1 MTLSK
6 ESKDKGNSCNM
17 NGGAKKLNIKKLLI
31 VLTALLAIAVT
42 VLAGSYEV
50 VGELKEQLQQNL
62 EDVANQNAVALHN
75 KIHSNH
81 LLLEGLSERMH
92 GVTTETIEET
102 LQSFTMFIDDYEL
115 KRFGFCFPDGTCYST
130 DGGVADLSYREF
142 FKRGMEGKGTISGVL
157 SDALEESH
165 GLVNVMTIP
174 IIDDNGSVEG
184 VFGLTYNTQT
194 FNDALQ
200 IDCFDGQGYSCAI
213 NEDGQIMVAM
223 GSNILQLS
231 KNLFSDVLGIDQ
243 RNQETISRLQQQMSE
258 KVSGGGQ
265 LYRSEGTYYYCT
277 PVELMDGDVTW
288 YMLTIIPVDVLESRA
303 IPIQTSLYVMIV
315 MVAVFI
321 FIGVALL
328 IILSREQQMMMLRFA
343 YEDHITKGDNY
354 AKFCINMEKRKKRQG
369 YLVAMDITNFGN
381 INIAAGK
388 NAGDAMIC
396 DIWQILVS
404 ELREDEIASHVR
416 DDIYIMFL
424 LASDDDSLLER
435 LKQISDRINKRAK
448 EIQVKG
454 IHARYGIYHMNE
466 SDELQDAYGKARM
479 AREHAKI
486 QQEQRYA
493 FYDEIDHDRIQQDEQ
508 LEERFE
514 ESLKAGDFE
523 VWYQPKYSA
532 ASGEIVGSEALVRW
546 RDKDGSM
553 ISPGRFIPLFE
564 QNGMIA
570 KLDEYMFRA
579 VTRQQA
585 KWKDEGR
592 KIYPVSINLS
602 RASLYYADVVE
613 RYQSIIQ
620 ESGIEPEYIQ
630 LEVTESAME
639 GKKDIRKI
647 LEQFR
652 SMGIQILMDDFGT
665 GYSSLAT
672 LNMRCFDTI
681 KLDKSLIDHIGDKNG
696 ETLLCYV
703 IDMGHQLELH
713 ITAEGVENHEQ
724 LEFLKRIKCD
734 DIQGFLFARPMPSA
748 QFEKM
753 LAE

>member
-1 MTLSK
+1 
-6 ESKDKGNSCNM
+6 M
-17 NGGAKKLNIKKLLI
+17 NYSAKRINIKKLLTI
-31 VLTALLAIAVT
+31 LAALFAIAVT
-42 VLAGSYEV
+42 VVAGSYVV
-50 VGELKEQLQQNL
+50 VGELRKQLRQNL
-62 EDVANQNAVALHN
+62 EDVANQNAVALYN
-75 KIHSNH
+75 RIHSNH
-81 LLLEGLSERMH
+81 LLLEGLSENMH
-92 GVTTETIEET
+92 GVTTETVEET
-102 LQSFTMFIDDYEL
+102 LQSFTVFIDDYEL

-130 DGGVADLSYREF
+130 DGGVADLSFREF

-174 IIDDNGSVEG
+174 IFDDNGNVEG
-184 VFGLTYNTQT
+184 VLGLTYNTQT

-231 KNLFSDVLGIDQ
+231 KNIFSDVLGIDK
-243 RNQETISRLQQQMSE
+243 RNQETISRLQKQMSE
-258 KVSGGGQ
+258 NVSGGGQ
-265 LYRSEGTYYYCT
+265 LFRSEGTYYYCT
-277 PVELMDGDVTW
+277 PVELMDGDITW
-288 YMLTIIPVDVLESRA
+288 YMLTIIPADVFENRA
-303 IPIQTSLYVMIV
+303 DPIQTSLYLMIA
-315 MVAVFI
+315 MVALFI
-321 FIGVALL
+321 IIGAALL
-328 IILSREQQMMMLRFA
+328 IILSREQQMMLLRFA

-354 AKFCINMEKRKKRQG
+354 AKFCINMEKRKKRLG
-369 YLVAMDITNFGN
+369 YLVAMDITNFSN

-388 NAGDAMIC
+388 NAGDALIC
-396 DIWQILVS
+396 DIWQMLVS
-404 ELREDEIASHVR
+404 GLQEDEFAAHVR

-435 LKQISDRINKRAK
+435 LKHISDRINRRAK
-448 EIQVKG
+448 QIQVKG

-486 QQEQRYA
+486 HKEQRYA
-493 FYDEIDHDRIQQDEQ
+493 FYDEIDHERIQQDEQ

-602 RASLYYADVVE
+602 RASLYYADIFE
-613 RYQSIIQ
+613 RYQSILK

-639 GKKDIRKI
+639 GKKDIRVL

-652 SMGIQILMDDFGT
+652 NMGIQILMDDFGT

-696 ETLLCYV
+696 EILLCYI

-713 ITAEGVENHEQ
+713 ITAEGVENPKQ
-724 LEFLKRIKCD
+724 LEFLKQNKCD
-734 DIQGFLFARPMPSA
+734 DIQGFLFARPMPFD
-748 QFEKM
+748 QFEKL

>member
-1 MTLSK
+1 
-6 ESKDKGNSCNM
+6 M
-17 NGGAKKLNIKKLLI
+17 NYSAKRINIKKLLTILAALFAI
-31 VLTALLAIAVT
+31 VVT
-42 VLAGSYEV
+42 VVAGSYVV
-50 VGELKEQLQQNL
+50 VGELRKQLRQNL
-62 EDVANQNAVALHN
+62 EDVANQNAVALYN
-75 KIHSNH
+75 RIHSNH
-81 LLLEGLSERMH
+81 LLLEGMSENMH
-92 GVTTETIEET
+92 GVTTETVEET
-102 LQSFTMFIDDYEL
+102 LQSFTVFIDDYEL
-115 KRFGFCFPDGTCYST
+115 KRFAFCFPDGTCYST
-130 DGGVADLSYREF
+130 DGGVADLSFREF

-174 IIDDNGSVEG
+174 IFDDNGNVEG
-184 VFGLTYNTQT
+184 VLGLTYNTQT

-231 KNLFSDVLGIDQ
+231 KNIFSDVLGIDQ
-243 RNQETISRLQQQMSE
+243 RNQETISRLQKQMSE
-258 KVSGGGQ
+258 NVSGGGQ
-265 LYRSEGTYYYCT
+265 LFRSEGTYYYCT

-288 YMLTIIPVDVLESRA
+288 YMLTIIPADVFENRA
-303 IPIQTSLYVMIV
+303 DPIQTSLYVMIV
-315 MVAVFI
+315 MVALFI
-321 FIGVALL
+321 IIGAALL
-328 IILSREQQMMMLRFA
+328 LILSREQQMMLLRFA

-354 AKFCINMEKRKKRQG
+354 AKFCINMEKRKKRLG

-388 NAGDAMIC
+388 NAGDALIC
-396 DIWQILVS
+396 DIWQMLVS
-404 ELREDEIASHVR
+404 GLQEDEFAAHVR

-435 LKQISDRINKRAK
+435 LKHISDRINRRAK
-448 EIQVKG
+448 QIQVKG

-486 QQEQRYA
+486 HKEQRYA
-493 FYDEIDHDRIQQDEQ
+493 FYDEIDHERIQQDEQ

-514 ESLKAGDFE
+514 ESLKVGDFE

-602 RASLYYADVVE
+602 RASLYYADIFE
-613 RYQSIIQ
+613 RYQSILK

-639 GKKDIRKI
+639 GKKDIRVL

-652 SMGIQILMDDFGT
+652 NMGIQILMDDFGT

-696 ETLLCYV
+696 EILLCYI

-713 ITAEGVENHEQ
+713 ITAEGVENPKQ
-724 LEFLKRIKCD
+724 LEFLKQNKCD
-734 DIQGFLFARPMPSA
+734 DIQGFLFARPMA
-748 QFEKM
+748 FDQFEKL

>member
-1 MTLSK
+1 
-6 ESKDKGNSCNM
+6 M
-17 NGGAKKLNIKKLLI
+17 NYSAKRINIKKLLTILAALFAI
-31 VLTALLAIAVT
+31 VVT
-42 VLAGSYEV
+42 VVAGSYVV
-50 VGELKEQLQQNL
+50 VGELRKQLRQNL
-62 EDVANQNAVALHN
+62 EDVANQNAVALYN

-81 LLLEGLSERMH
+81 LLLEGLSENMH
-92 GVTTETIEET
+92 GVTTETVEET
-102 LQSFTMFIDDYEL
+102 LQSFTVFIDDYEL
-115 KRFGFCFPDGTCYST
+115 KRFTFCFPDGTCYST
-130 DGGVADLSYREF
+130 DGGVADLSFREF

-165 GLVNVMTIP
+165 GLVNAMTIP
-174 IIDDNGSVEG
+174 IFDDNGNVEG
-184 VFGLTYNTQT
+184 VLGLTYNTQT

-231 KNLFSDVLGIDQ
+231 KNIFSDVLGIDK
-243 RNQETISRLQQQMSE
+243 RNQETISRLQKQMSE
-258 KVSGGGQ
+258 NVSGGGQ
-265 LYRSEGTYYYCT
+265 LFRSEGTYYYCT
-277 PVELMDGDVTW
+277 PVELMDGDITW
-288 YMLTIIPVDVLESRA
+288 YMLTIIPADVFENRA
-303 IPIQTSLYVMIV
+303 DPIQTSLYLMIA
-315 MVAVFI
+315 MVALFI
-321 FIGVALL
+321 IIGAALL
-328 IILSREQQMMMLRFA
+328 IILSREQQMMLLRFA

-354 AKFCINMEKRKKRQG
+354 AKFCINMEKRKKRLG

-388 NAGDAMIC
+388 NAGDALIC
-396 DIWQILVS
+396 DIWQMLVS
-404 ELREDEIASHVR
+404 GLQEDEFAAHVR

-435 LKQISDRINKRAK
+435 LKHISDRINRRAK
-448 EIQVKG
+448 QIQVKG

-486 QQEQRYA
+486 HKEQRYA
-493 FYDEIDHDRIQQDEQ
+493 FYDEIDHERIQQDEQ

-602 RASLYYADVVE
+602 RASLYYADIFE
-613 RYQSIIQ
+613 RYQSILK

-639 GKKDIRKI
+639 GKKDIRVL

-652 SMGIQILMDDFGT
+652 NMGIQILMDDFGT

-696 ETLLCYV
+696 EILLCYI

-713 ITAEGVENHEQ
+713 ITAEGVENPKQ
-724 LEFLKRIKCD
+724 LEFLKQNKCD
-734 DIQGFLFARPMPSA
+734 DIQGFLFARPMPFD
-748 QFEKM
+748 QFEKL

>member
-1 MTLSK
+1 
-6 ESKDKGNSCNM
+6 M
-17 NGGAKKLNIKKLLI
+17 NYSAKRINIKKLLTILAALFAI
-31 VLTALLAIAVT
+31 VVT
-42 VLAGSYEV
+42 VVAGSYVV
-50 VGELKEQLQQNL
+50 VGELRKQLRQNL
-62 EDVANQNAVALHN
+62 EDVANQNAVALYN
-75 KIHSNH
+75 RIHSNH
-81 LLLEGLSERMH
+81 LLLEGMSENMH
-92 GVTTETIEET
+92 GVTTEIVEET
-102 LQSFTMFIDDYEL
+102 LQSFTVFIDDYEL
-115 KRFGFCFPDGTCYST
+115 KRFAFCFPDGTCYST
-130 DGGVADLSYREF
+130 DGGVADLSFREF

-157 SDALEESH
+157 SDVLEESH

-174 IIDDNGSVEG
+174 IFDDNGNVEG
-184 VFGLTYNTQT
+184 VLGLTYNTQT

-243 RNQETISRLQQQMSE
+243 RNQETISRLQKQMSE
-258 KVSGGGQ
+258 NVSGGGQ
-265 LYRSEGTYYYCT
+265 LFRSEGTYYYCT

-288 YMLTIIPVDVLESRA
+288 YMLTIIPADVFENRA
-303 IPIQTSLYVMIV
+303 DPIQTSLYLMIA
-315 MVAVFI
+315 MVALFI
-321 FIGVALL
+321 IIGAALL
-328 IILSREQQMMMLRFA
+328 IILSREQQMMLLRFA

-354 AKFCINMEKRKKRQG
+354 AKFCINMEKRKKRLG

-388 NAGDAMIC
+388 NAGDALIC
-396 DIWQILVS
+396 DIWQMLVS
-404 ELREDEIASHVR
+404 GLQEDEFAAHVR

-435 LKQISDRINKRAK
+435 LKHISDRINRRAK
-448 EIQVKG
+448 QIQVKG

-486 QQEQRYA
+486 HKEQRYA
-493 FYDEIDHDRIQQDEQ
+493 FYDEIDHERIQQDEQ

-602 RASLYYADVVE
+602 RASLYYADIFE
-613 RYQSIIQ
+613 RYQSILK

-639 GKKDIRKI
+639 GKKDIRVL

-652 SMGIQILMDDFGT
+652 NMGIQILMDDFGT

-696 ETLLCYV
+696 EILLCYI

-713 ITAEGVENHEQ
+713 ITAEGVENPKQ
-724 LEFLKRIKCD
+724 LEFLKQNKCD
-734 DIQGFLFARPMPSA
+734 DIQGFLFARPMPFD
-748 QFEKM
+748 QFEKL

>member
-1 MTLSK
+1 
-6 ESKDKGNSCNM
+6 M
-17 NGGAKKLNIKKLLI
+17 NYSAKRINIKKLLTI
-31 VLTALLAIAVT
+31 LAALFAIAVT
-42 VLAGSYEV
+42 VVAGSYVV
-50 VGELKEQLQQNL
+50 VGELRKQLRQNL
-62 EDVANQNAVALHN
+62 EDVANQNAVALYN

-81 LLLEGLSERMH
+81 LLLEGMSENMH
-92 GVTTETIEET
+92 GVTTETVEET
-102 LQSFTMFIDDYEL
+102 LQSFTVFIDDYEL

-130 DGGVADLSYREF
+130 DGGVADLSFREF

-174 IIDDNGSVEG
+174 IFDDNGNVEG
-184 VFGLTYNTQT
+184 VLGLTYNTQT

-231 KNLFSDVLGIDQ
+231 KNIFSDVLGIDQ
-243 RNQETISRLQQQMSE
+243 RNQETISRLQKQMSE
-258 KVSGGGQ
+258 NVSGGGQ
-265 LYRSEGTYYYCT
+265 LFRSEGTYYYCT

-288 YMLTIIPVDVLESRA
+288 YMLTIIPADVFENRA
-303 IPIQTSLYVMIV
+303 DPIQTSLYVMIV
-315 MVAVFI
+315 MVALFI
-321 FIGVALL
+321 IIGAALL
-328 IILSREQQMMMLRFA
+328 LILSREQQMMLLRFA

-354 AKFCINMEKRKKRQG
+354 AKFCINMEKRKKRLG
-369 YLVAMDITNFGN
+369 YLVAMDITNFSN

-388 NAGDAMIC
+388 NAGDALIC
-396 DIWQILVS
+396 DIWQMLVS
-404 ELREDEIASHVR
+404 GLQEDEFAAHVR

-435 LKQISDRINKRAK
+435 LKHISDRINRRAK
-448 EIQVKG
+448 QIQVKG

-486 QQEQRYA
+486 HKEQRYA
-493 FYDEIDHDRIQQDEQ
+493 FYDEIDHERIQQDEQ

-592 KIYPVSINLS
+592 KIYPISINLS
-602 RASLYYADVVE
+602 RASLYYADIFE
-613 RYQSIIQ
+613 RYQSILK

-639 GKKDIRKI
+639 GKKDIRVL

-652 SMGIQILMDDFGT
+652 NMGIQILMDDFGT

-696 ETLLCYV
+696 EILLCYI

-713 ITAEGVENHEQ
+713 ITAEGVENPKQ
-724 LEFLKRIKCD
+724 LEFLKQNKCD
-734 DIQGFLFARPMPSA
+734 DIQGFLFARPMPSD
-748 QFEKM
+748 QFEKL

>member
-1 MTLSK
+1 
-6 ESKDKGNSCNM
+6 M
-17 NGGAKKLNIKKLLI
+17 NYSAKRINIKKLLTILAALFAI
-31 VLTALLAIAVT
+31 VVT
-42 VLAGSYEV
+42 VVAGSYVV
-50 VGELKEQLQQNL
+50 VGELRKQLRQNL
-62 EDVANQNAVALHN
+62 EDVANQNAVALYN
-75 KIHSNH
+75 RIHSNH
-81 LLLEGLSERMH
+81 LLLEGMSENMH
-92 GVTTETIEET
+92 GVTTETVEET
-102 LQSFTMFIDDYEL
+102 LQSFTVFIDDYEL
-115 KRFGFCFPDGTCYST
+115 KRFAFCFPDGTCYST
-130 DGGVADLSYREF
+130 DGGVADLSFREF

-157 SDALEESH
+157 SDVLEESH

-174 IIDDNGSVEG
+174 IFDDNGNVEG
-184 VFGLTYNTQT
+184 VLGLTYNTQT

-231 KNLFSDVLGIDQ
+231 KNIFSDVLGIDQ
-243 RNQETISRLQQQMSE
+243 RNQETISRLQKQMSE
-258 KVSGGGQ
+258 NVSGGGQ
-265 LYRSEGTYYYCT
+265 LFRSEGTYYYCT

-288 YMLTIIPVDVLESRA
+288 YMLTIIPADVFENRA
-303 IPIQTSLYVMIV
+303 DPIQTSLYVMIV
-315 MVAVFI
+315 MVALFI
-321 FIGVALL
+321 IIGAALL

-354 AKFCINMEKRKKRQG
+354 AKFCINMEKRKKRLG

-388 NAGDAMIC
+388 NAGDALIC
-396 DIWQILVS
+396 DIWQMLVS
-404 ELREDEIASHVR
+404 GLKEDEFAAHVR

-424 LASDDDSLLER
+424 LASDDDSLLDR
-435 LKQISDRINKRAK
+435 LKHISDRINRRAK
-448 EIQVKG
+448 QIQVKG
-454 IHARYGIYHMNE
+454 IHARYGIYHMKE

-486 QQEQRYA
+486 QKEQRYA
-493 FYDEIDHDRIQQDEQ
+493 FYDEIDHERIQQDEQ

-602 RASLYYADVVE
+602 RASLYYADIFE
-613 RYQSIIQ
+613 RYQSILK

-639 GKKDIRKI
+639 GKKDIRVL

-652 SMGIQILMDDFGT
+652 NMGIQILMDDFGT

-696 ETLLCYV
+696 ETLLCYI

-713 ITAEGVENHEQ
+713 ITAEGVENPKQ
-724 LEFLKRIKCD
+724 LEFLKQNKCD
-734 DIQGFLFARPMPSA
+734 DIQGFLFARPMPFD
-748 QFEKM
+748 QFEKL

>member
-1 MTLSK
+1 
-6 ESKDKGNSCNM
+6 M
-17 NGGAKKLNIKKLLI
+17 NYSAKRINIKKLLTILAALFAI
-31 VLTALLAIAVT
+31 VVT
-42 VLAGSYEV
+42 VVAGSYVV
-50 VGELKEQLQQNL
+50 VGELRKQLRQNL
-62 EDVANQNAVALHN
+62 EDVANQNAVALYN
-75 KIHSNH
+75 RIHSNH
-81 LLLEGLSERMH
+81 LLLEGMSENMH
-92 GVTTETIEET
+92 GVTTETVEET
-102 LQSFTMFIDDYEL
+102 LQSFTVFIDDYEL
-115 KRFGFCFPDGTCYST
+115 KRFAFCFPDGTCYST
-130 DGGVADLSYREF
+130 DGGVADLSFREF

-174 IIDDNGSVEG
+174 IFDDNGNVEG
-184 VFGLTYNTQT
+184 VLGLTYNTQT

-231 KNLFSDVLGIDQ
+231 KNIFSDVLGIDQ
-243 RNQETISRLQQQMSE
+243 RNQETISRLQKQMSE
-258 KVSGGGQ
+258 NVSGGGQ
-265 LYRSEGTYYYCT
+265 LFRSEGTYYYCT

-288 YMLTIIPVDVLESRA
+288 YMLTIIPADVFENRA
-303 IPIQTSLYVMIV
+303 DPIQTSLYVMIV
-315 MVAVFI
+315 MVALFI
-321 FIGVALL
+321 IIGAALL
-328 IILSREQQMMMLRFA
+328 LILSREQQMMMLRFA

-388 NAGDAMIC
+388 NAGDALIC
-396 DIWQILVS
+396 DIWQMLVS
-404 ELREDEIASHVR
+404 GLQEDEFAAHVR

-435 LKQISDRINKRAK
+435 LKHISDRINRRAK
-448 EIQVKG
+448 QIQVKG

-486 QQEQRYA
+486 HKEQRYA
-493 FYDEIDHDRIQQDEQ
+493 FYDEIDHERIQQDEQ

-553 ISPGRFIPLFE
+553 VSPGRFIPLFE

-602 RASLYYADVVE
+602 RASLYYADVFE
-613 RYQSIIQ
+613 RYQSILK

-639 GKKDIRKI
+639 GKKDIRVL

-652 SMGIQILMDDFGT
+652 NMGIQILMDDFGT

-696 ETLLCYV
+696 EILLCYI

-713 ITAEGVENHEQ
+713 ITAEGVENPKQ
-724 LEFLKRIKCD
+724 LEFLKQNKCD
-734 DIQGFLFARPMPSA
+734 DIQGFLFARPMA
-748 QFEKM
+748 FDQFEKL

>member
-1 MTLSK
+1 
-6 ESKDKGNSCNM
+6 M
-17 NGGAKKLNIKKLLI
+17 NYSAKRINIKKLLTI
-31 VLTALLAIAVT
+31 LAALFAIAVT
-42 VLAGSYEV
+42 VVAGSYVV
-50 VGELKEQLQQNL
+50 VGELRKQLRQNL
-62 EDVANQNAVALHN
+62 EDVANQNAVALYN
-75 KIHSNH
+75 RIHSNH
-81 LLLEGLSERMH
+81 LLLEGLSENMH
-92 GVTTETIEET
+92 GVTTETVEET
-102 LQSFTMFIDDYEL
+102 LQSFTVFIDDYEL

-130 DGGVADLSYREF
+130 DGGVANLSFREF

-174 IIDDNGSVEG
+174 IFDDNGNVEG
-184 VFGLTYNTQT
+184 VLGLTYNTQT

-231 KNLFSDVLGIDQ
+231 KNIFSDVLGIDQ
-243 RNQETISRLQQQMSE
+243 RNQETISRLQKQMSE
-258 KVSGGGQ
+258 NVSGGGQ
-265 LYRSEGTYYYCT
+265 LFRSEGTYYYCT

-288 YMLTIIPVDVLESRA
+288 YMLTIIPADVFENRA
-303 IPIQTSLYVMIV
+303 DPIQTSLYVMIA
-315 MVAVFI
+315 MVALFI
-321 FIGVALL
+321 IIGAALL

-388 NAGDAMIC
+388 NAGDALIC
-396 DIWQILVS
+396 DIWQMLVS
-404 ELREDEIASHVR
+404 GLKEDEFAAHVR

-424 LASDDDSLLER
+424 LASDDDSLLDR
-435 LKQISDRINKRAK
+435 LKHISDRINRRAK
-448 EIQVKG
+448 QIQVKG

-486 QQEQRYA
+486 HKEQRYA
-493 FYDEIDHDRIQQDEQ
+493 FYDEIDHERIQQDEQ

-602 RASLYYADVVE
+602 RASLYYADVFE
-613 RYQSIIQ
+613 RYQSILK

-639 GKKDIRKI
+639 GKKDIRVL

-652 SMGIQILMDDFGT
+652 NMGIQILMDDFGT

-696 ETLLCYV
+696 EILLCYI

-713 ITAEGVENHEQ
+713 ITAEGVENPKQ
-724 LEFLKRIKCD
+724 LEFLKQNKCD
-734 DIQGFLFARPMPSA
+734 DIQGFLFARPMASD
-748 QFEKM
+748 QFEKL

>member
-1 MTLSK
+1 
-6 ESKDKGNSCNM
+6 M
-17 NGGAKKLNIKKLLI
+17 NYSAKRINIKKLLTILAALFAI
-31 VLTALLAIAVT
+31 VVT
-42 VLAGSYEV
+42 VVAGSYVV
-50 VGELKEQLQQNL
+50 VGELRKQLRQNL
-62 EDVANQNAVALHN
+62 EDVANQNAVALYN

-81 LLLEGLSERMH
+81 LLLEGLSENMH
-92 GVTTETIEET
+92 GVTTETVEET
-102 LQSFTMFIDDYEL
+102 LQSFTVFIDDYEL
-115 KRFGFCFPDGTCYST
+115 KRFTFCFPDGTCYST
-130 DGGVADLSYREF
+130 DGGVADLSFREF

-174 IIDDNGSVEG
+174 IFDDNGNVEG

-200 IDCFDGQGYSCAI
+200 IDCLNGQGYSCAI

-231 KNLFSDVLGIDQ
+231 KNIFSDVLGIDQ
-243 RNQETISRLQQQMSE
+243 RNQETISRLQKQMSE
-258 KVSGGGQ
+258 NASGGGQ
-265 LYRSEGTYYYCT
+265 LYRSEGAYYYST
-277 PVELMDGDVTW
+277 PVELMEGDVTW
-288 YMLTIIPVDVLESRA
+288 YMLTIVPADVFENRA
-303 IPIQTSLYVMIV
+303 DPIQTSLYVMIA
-315 MVAVFI
+315 MVALFI
-321 FIGVALL
+321 IIGAALL

-354 AKFCINMEKRKKRQG
+354 AKFCINMEKRKKRLG
-369 YLVAMDITNFGN
+369 YLVAMDITNFSN

-388 NAGDAMIC
+388 NAGDALIC
-396 DIWQILVS
+396 DIWQMLVS
-404 ELREDEIASHVR
+404 GLQEDEFAAHVR

-435 LKQISDRINKRAK
+435 LKHISDRINRRAK
-448 EIQVKG
+448 QIQVKG
-454 IHARYGIYHMNE
+454 IHARYGIYHMKE

-486 QQEQRYA
+486 QKEQRYA
-493 FYDEIDHDRIQQDEQ
+493 FYDEIDHERIQQDEQ

-602 RASLYYADVVE
+602 RASLYYADIFE
-613 RYQSIIQ
+613 RYQSILK

-639 GKKDIRKI
+639 GKKDIRVL

-652 SMGIQILMDDFGT
+652 NMGIQILMDDFGT

-696 ETLLCYV
+696 EILLCYI

-713 ITAEGVENHEQ
+713 ITAEGVENPKQ
-724 LEFLKRIKCD
+724 LEFLKQNKCD
-734 DIQGFLFARPMPSA
+734 DIQGFLFARPMPSD
-748 QFEKM
+748 QFEKL

>member
-1 MTLSK
+1 
-6 ESKDKGNSCNM
+6 M
-17 NGGAKKLNIKKLLI
+17 NYSAKRINIKKLLTILAALFAI
-31 VLTALLAIAVT
+31 VVT
-42 VLAGSYEV
+42 VVAGSYVV
-50 VGELKEQLQQNL
+50 VGELRKQLRQNL
-62 EDVANQNAVALHN
+62 EDVANQNAVALYN
-75 KIHSNH
+75 RIHSNH
-81 LLLEGLSERMH
+81 LLLEGMSENMH
-92 GVTTETIEET
+92 GVTTETVEET
-102 LQSFTMFIDDYEL
+102 LQSFAVFIDDYEL
-115 KRFGFCFPDGTCYST
+115 KRFAFCFPDGTCYST
-130 DGGVADLSYREF
+130 DGGVADLSFREF

-174 IIDDNGSVEG
+174 IFDDNGNVEG
-184 VFGLTYNTQT
+184 VLGLTYNTQT

-231 KNLFSDVLGIDQ
+231 KNIFSDVLGIDQ
-243 RNQETISRLQQQMSE
+243 RNQETISRLQKQMSE
-258 KVSGGGQ
+258 NVSGGGQ
-265 LYRSEGTYYYCT
+265 LFRSEGTYYYCT

-288 YMLTIIPVDVLESRA
+288 YMLTIIPADVFENRA
-303 IPIQTSLYVMIV
+303 DPIQTSLYVMIA
-315 MVAVFI
+315 MVALFI
-321 FIGVALL
+321 IIGAALL

-354 AKFCINMEKRKKRQG
+354 AKFCINMEKRKKRLG

-388 NAGDAMIC
+388 NAGDALIC
-396 DIWQILVS
+396 DIWQMLVS
-404 ELREDEIASHVR
+404 GLQEDEFAAHVR

-435 LKQISDRINKRAK
+435 LKHISDRINRRAK
-448 EIQVKG
+448 QIQVKG

-486 QQEQRYA
+486 HKEQRYA
-493 FYDEIDHDRIQQDEQ
+493 FYDEIDHERIQQDEQ

-514 ESLKAGDFE
+514 ESMKAGDFE

-602 RASLYYADVVE
+602 RASLYYADVFE
-613 RYQSIIQ
+613 RYQSILK

-639 GKKDIRKI
+639 GKKDIRVL

-652 SMGIQILMDDFGT
+652 NMGIQILMDDFGT

-696 ETLLCYV
+696 ETLLCYI

-713 ITAEGVENHEQ
+713 ITAEGVENPKQ
-724 LEFLKRIKCD
+724 LEFLKQNKCD
-734 DIQGFLFARPMPSA
+734 DIQGFLFARPMPFD
-748 QFEKM
+748 QFEKL

>member
-1 MTLSK
+1 
-6 ESKDKGNSCNM
+6 M
-17 NGGAKKLNIKKLLI
+17 NYSAKRINIKKLLTILAALFAI
-31 VLTALLAIAVT
+31 VVT
-42 VLAGSYEV
+42 VVAGSYVV
-50 VGELKEQLQQNL
+50 VGELRKQLRQNL
-62 EDVANQNAVALHN
+62 EDVANQNAVALYN
-75 KIHSNH
+75 RIHSNH
-81 LLLEGLSERMH
+81 LLLEGMSENMH
-92 GVTTETIEET
+92 GVTTETVEET
-102 LQSFTMFIDDYEL
+102 LQSFTVFIDDYEL
-115 KRFGFCFPDGTCYST
+115 KRFAFCFPDGTCYST
-130 DGGVADLSYREF
+130 DGGVADLSFREF

-174 IIDDNGSVEG
+174 IFDDNGNVEG
-184 VFGLTYNTQT
+184 VLGLTYNTQT

-231 KNLFSDVLGIDQ
+231 KNIFSDVLGIDQ
-243 RNQETISRLQQQMSE
+243 RNQETISRLQKQMSE
-258 KVSGGGQ
+258 NVSGGGQ
-265 LYRSEGTYYYCT
+265 LFRSEGTYYYCT

-288 YMLTIIPVDVLESRA
+288 YMLTIIPADVFENRA
-303 IPIQTSLYVMIV
+303 DPIQTSLYLMIA
-315 MVAVFI
+315 MVALFI
-321 FIGVALL
+321 IIGAALL
-328 IILSREQQMMMLRFA
+328 IILSREQQMMLLRFA

-354 AKFCINMEKRKKRQG
+354 AKFCINMEKRKKRLG

-388 NAGDAMIC
+388 NAGDALIC
-396 DIWQILVS
+396 DIWQMLVS
-404 ELREDEIASHVR
+404 GLQEDEFAAHVR

-435 LKQISDRINKRAK
+435 LKHISDRINRRAK
-448 EIQVKG
+448 QIQVKG

-486 QQEQRYA
+486 HKEQRYA
-493 FYDEIDHDRIQQDEQ
+493 FYDEIDHERIQQDEQ

-602 RASLYYADVVE
+602 RASLYYADIFE
-613 RYQSIIQ
+613 RYQSILK

-639 GKKDIRKI
+639 GKKDIRVL

-652 SMGIQILMDDFGT
+652 NMGIQILMDDFGT

-696 ETLLCYV
+696 EILLCYI

-713 ITAEGVENHEQ
+713 ITAEGVENPKQ
-724 LEFLKRIKCD
+724 LEFLKQNKCD
-734 DIQGFLFARPMPSA
+734 DIQGFLFARPMPFD
-748 QFEKM
+748 QFEK
-753 LAE
+753 LLEE

>member
-1 MTLSK
+1 
-6 ESKDKGNSCNM
+6 M
-17 NGGAKKLNIKKLLI
+17 NYSAKRINIKKLLTILAALFAI
-31 VLTALLAIAVT
+31 VVT
-42 VLAGSYEV
+42 VVAGSYVV
-50 VGELKEQLQQNL
+50 VGELRKQLRQNL
-62 EDVANQNAVALHN
+62 EDVANQNAVALYN

-81 LLLEGLSERMH
+81 LLLEGLSENMH
-92 GVTTETIEET
+92 GVTTETVEET
-102 LQSFTMFIDDYEL
+102 LQSFTVFIDDYEL
-115 KRFGFCFPDGTCYST
+115 KRFTFCFPDGTCYST
-130 DGGVADLSYREF
+130 DGGVADLSFREF

-165 GLVNVMTIP
+165 GLVNAMTIP
-174 IIDDNGSVEG
+174 IFDDNGNVEG
-184 VFGLTYNTQT
+184 VLGLTYNTQT

-231 KNLFSDVLGIDQ
+231 KNIFSDVLGIDK
-243 RNQETISRLQQQMSE
+243 RNQETISRLQKQMSE
-258 KVSGGGQ
+258 NVSGGGQ
-265 LYRSEGTYYYCT
+265 LFRSEGTYYYCT
-277 PVELMDGDVTW
+277 PVELMDGDITW
-288 YMLTIIPVDVLESRA
+288 YMLTIIPADVFENRA
-303 IPIQTSLYVMIV
+303 DPIQTSLYLMIA
-315 MVAVFI
+315 MVALFI
-321 FIGVALL
+321 IIGAALL
-328 IILSREQQMMMLRFA
+328 IILSREQQMMLLRFA

-354 AKFCINMEKRKKRQG
+354 AKFCINMEKRKKRLG
-369 YLVAMDITNFGN
+369 YLVAMDITNFSN

-388 NAGDAMIC
+388 NAGDALIC
-396 DIWQILVS
+396 DIWQMLVS
-404 ELREDEIASHVR
+404 GLQEDEFAAHVR

-435 LKQISDRINKRAK
+435 LKHISDRINRRAK
-448 EIQVKG
+448 QIQVKG

-466 SDELQDAYGKARM
+466 SDEFQDAYGKARM

-486 QQEQRYA
+486 HKEQRYA
-493 FYDEIDHDRIQQDEQ
+493 FYDEIDHERIQQDEQ

-602 RASLYYADVVE
+602 RASLYYADIFE
-613 RYQSIIQ
+613 RYQSILK

-639 GKKDIRKI
+639 GKKDIRVL

-652 SMGIQILMDDFGT
+652 NMGIQILMDDFGT

-696 ETLLCYV
+696 EILLCYI

-713 ITAEGVENHEQ
+713 ITAEGVENPKQ
-724 LEFLKRIKCD
+724 LEFLKQNKCD
-734 DIQGFLFARPMPSA
+734 DIQGFLFARPMPFD
-748 QFEKM
+748 QFEKL

>member
-1 MTLSK
+1 
-6 ESKDKGNSCNM
+6 M
-17 NGGAKKLNIKKLLI
+17 NYSAKRINIKKLLTILAALFAI
-31 VLTALLAIAVT
+31 VVT
-42 VLAGSYEV
+42 VVAGSYVV
-50 VGELKEQLQQNL
+50 VGELRKQLRQNL
-62 EDVANQNAVALHN
+62 EDVANQNAVALYN
-75 KIHSNH
+75 RIHSNH
-81 LLLEGLSERMH
+81 LLLEGMSENMH
-92 GVTTETIEET
+92 GVTTETVEET
-102 LQSFTMFIDDYEL
+102 LQSFTVFIDDYEL
-115 KRFGFCFPDGTCYST
+115 KRFAFCFPDGTCYST
-130 DGGVADLSYREF
+130 DGGVADLSFREF

-174 IIDDNGSVEG
+174 IFDDNGNVEG
-184 VFGLTYNTQT
+184 VLGLTYNTQT

-231 KNLFSDVLGIDQ
+231 KNIFSDVLGIDQ
-243 RNQETISRLQQQMSE
+243 RNQETISRLQKQMSE
-258 KVSGGGQ
+258 NVSGGGQ
-265 LYRSEGTYYYCT
+265 LFRSEGTYYYCT

-288 YMLTIIPVDVLESRA
+288 YMLTIIPADVFENRA
-303 IPIQTSLYVMIV
+303 DPIQTSLYLMIA
-315 MVAVFI
+315 MVALFI
-321 FIGVALL
+321 IIGAALL

-354 AKFCINMEKRKKRQG
+354 AKFCINMEKRKKRLG

-388 NAGDAMIC
+388 NAGDALIC
-396 DIWQILVS
+396 DIWQMLVS
-404 ELREDEIASHVR
+404 GLQEDEFAAHVR

-435 LKQISDRINKRAK
+435 LKHISDRINRRAK
-448 EIQVKG
+448 QIQVKG

-486 QQEQRYA
+486 HKEQRYA
-493 FYDEIDHDRIQQDEQ
+493 FYDEIDHERIQQDEQ

-602 RASLYYADVVE
+602 RASLYYADIFE
-613 RYQSIIQ
+613 RYQSILK

-639 GKKDIRKI
+639 GKKDIRVL

-652 SMGIQILMDDFGT
+652 NMGIQILMDDFGT

-696 ETLLCYV
+696 EILLCYI

-713 ITAEGVENHEQ
+713 ITAEGVENPKQ
-724 LEFLKRIKCD
+724 LEFLKQNKCD
-734 DIQGFLFARPMPSA
+734 DIQGFLFARPMA
-748 QFEKM
+748 FDQFEKL